1 MPPEESPQN
10 PPQVPPQQP
19 SPTTRLEPPM
29 AVGHPVPENRAEQ
42 PVSPPQPT
50 TEIRTPQMT
59 VPQSPL
65 SRAPSSASP
74 PPSATAPKGALFWSL
89 VGSAATI
96 VLVGAGFYLY
106 GMYLS
111 GATPSPVLKSPEP
124 VVRDCGTD
132 AGCLANAVAACAP
145 ARATVSIDDALSFVV
160 ARSVLDVA
168 VTGAKSDLSCGVLI
182 TQTASA
188 AALPDSFFEAAKI
201 PEAERGA
208 VNEQFAKDNAE
219 PNALLDALTGLDA
232 TCSFSPVGVAAFK
245 TFLTRFGEIE
255 YIASSTTSIAGEE
268 TTSTTPTI
276 ITKLDGIPVDVD
288 FWRECSG
295 SFATNR
301 PKALED
307 AAPLIKVK

>member
-10 PPQVPPQQP
+10 PPQVPLQQL

-29 AVGHPVPENRAEQ
+29 SAGQIVSENRAEQ
-42 PVSPPQPT
+42 QVNPPQPT

-59 VPQSPL
+59 IPPPPL
-65 SRAPSSASP
+65 SPPPLSPPSSAS
-74 PPSATAPKGALFWSL
+74 APKGALFWSL
-89 VGSAATI
+89 VGSVATI

-111 GATPSPVLKSPEP
+111 GRTPSPSLKAPEP
-124 VVRDCGTD
+124 VVRECGTD

-145 ARATVSIDDALSFVV
+145 ARATVTMDDALSFVV

-182 TQTASA
+182 TQVASS

-208 VNEQFAKDNAE
+208 VNLQFAKDNAE
-219 PNALLDALTGLDA
+219 PNALLDALSGQDA
-232 TCSFSPVGVAAFK
+232 LCSFSPVGANVFR
-245 TFLTRFGEIE
+245 TFLTSFGDIE
-255 YIASSTTSIAGEE
+255 YSASSTVPVAEGQA
-268 TTSTTPTI
+268 TTSVVVTN
-276 ITKLDGIPVDVD
+276 LDGVPVDID

-295 SFATNR
+295 ALTTNR

-307 AAPLIKVK
+307 AVPLVKIK